1 MTQHGV
7 SISLPD
13 WVRPLSFG
21 ALLATLLML
30 LASCSGTP
38 SLEGTGSNSPAGKT
52 VPAILIQQVTGV
64 PPGKLA
70 ALKSSLAL
78 AGGAHD
84 IGFVEGVPPQGSYM
98 MSGSVQ
104 TSVENDGVKVVYSW
118 QLRDSDGVLAA
129 TVDGDDNAGVYAG
142 SDPWSVVNAA
152 VLDRIARRTVEAM
165 AQKLRD
171 MGYATRLSK
180 LTVPPAEYFALA
192 TPEAKREIDFE
203 TVNGPGM
210 ASAGFDL
217 IAPKNGMDQLPPDD
231 FQPTVAAVDPLPNEG
246 QMVATAAAM
255 TDAGEASVAPV
266 AGEGGS
272 GTGDK
277 VKAGTAQGDGAK
289 GDKLLAA
296 APVATPGKGDINSAP
311 PMRKQVAENLARNEI
326 RAVAVVPV
334 QGSPGG
340 GDAELTAA
348 MRKTLVDAGW
358 PVLAAPRPDALT
370 IVGKV
375 QVAAAGAN
383 QKVLV
388 RWLVQSPDG
397 KTLGDVKQANDVPAG
412 SLDAGWGGAAFA
424 VAESA
429 AGGIFDIVKRYQ

>member
-1 MTQHGV
+1 MAQRGA

-13 WVRPLSFG
+13 LFRPYGLG
-21 ALLATLLML
+21 ALLATLLVL

-38 SLEGTGSNSPAGKT
+38 SLEGTGTPAGKT
-52 VPAILIQQVTGV
+52 VPAIVIQQVTGV

-70 ALKSSLAL
+70 SLKSSLGL

-84 IGFVEGVPPQGSYM
+84 IGFIDGAAPQGSYVM
-98 MSGSVQ
+98 TGAFQIAS
-104 TSVENDGVKVVYSW
+104 ENDGVKVVYSW

-129 TVDGDDNAGVYAG
+129 TIDGDDNAGVYAG
-142 SDPWSVVNAA
+142 TDPWSAVNTA
-152 VLDRIARRTVEAM
+152 VLDRIARRTAETM
-165 AQKLRD
+165 AQKLRE

-192 TPEAKREIDFE
+192 TPESKREIDFE

-217 IAPKNGMDQLPPDD
+217 IAPKNGMDELPPDD
-231 FQPTVAAVDPLPNEG
+231 FEPTVAAVDPLPNEG
-246 QMVATAAAM
+246 QMVASAAPAPE
-255 TDAGEASVAPV
+255 ASAASVAV
-266 AGEGGS
+266 VEGEGSAGRGDDS
-272 GTGDK
+272 TGDNGK
-277 VKAGTAQGDGAK
+277 GDKGK
-289 GDKLLAA
+289 GDKLAASAPAA
-296 APVATPGKGDINSAP
+296 APGKGDINSELP
-311 PMRKQVAENLARNEI
+311 IRKQVAETPARGEI
-326 RAVAVVPV
+326 RAVAVVAV
-334 QGSPGG
+334 QGSPGS

-348 MRKTLVDAGW
+348 MRKTLHDAGW
-358 PVLAAPRPDALT
+358 PVIAAPRPDALT

-375 QVAAAGAN
+375 QVAAAGPN

-397 KTLGDVKQANDVPAG
+397 KTLGDVKQANDVPRG
-412 SLDAGWGGAAFA
+412 SLDRGWGGAAFA